1 MNLLIK
7 RLMFWIRESTLRAK
21 FRLYE
26 RWPALFPHALD
37 IDEQYEELPEDA
49 AELEILELHFEEHR
63 AAEPTLEPRRTMIF
77 SSYNSKKKCNF
88 LTAKYYK
95 RLIAKDLHWALE
107 RGFTNILVD
116 YTTPYGLL
124 ALETFLPLKTSEVSF
139 QLFSIKTRLISDRKS
154 FRLIPETNA
163 EIDAFIKKC
172 DYNFS
177 QYLPEETLSLLFSNA
192 GVLSNESGTIINSRW
207 IPHHL
212 IDAWR

>member
-1 MNLLIK
+1 MNLLMN
-7 RLMFWIRESTLRAK
+7 RLMFWIRESTLRVK

-37 IDEQYEELPEDA
+37 VNEQYDELPEDA
-49 AELEILELHFEEHR
+49 AEIALLELHFEEHK
-63 AAEPTLEPRRTMIF
+63 AAEPKLEPRRTIIF

-88 LTAKYYK
+88 LTVKYYK

-124 ALETFLPLKTSEVSF
+124 ALETLLPLKTNGARF
-139 QLFSIKTRLISDRKS
+139 HLYSIKSCLISDRKS
-154 FRLIPETNA
+154 FRLIPETTV
-163 EIDAFIKKC
+163 EIDVLIRKS

-207 IPHHL
+207 IPKHL